1 MMASA
6 SVDLPQPD
14 SPTRPR
20 HSPGFT
26 SRLTPSTAFSVL
38 MPPLSALPTVKWT
51 ARSSSSSSVSGS
63 LSPWWWHRTRPS
75 AASGVTSGAVE
86 RQTSV
91 TDGQRGLK
99 RQPEG

>member
-1 MMASA
+1 MRPRVGGIRPMMASA

-38 MPPLSALPTVKWT
+38 TPP
-51 ARSSSSSSVSGS
+51 RQ
-63 LSPWWWHRTRPS
+63 R
-75 AASGVTSGAVE
+75 AADREMDREVVE
-86 RQTSV
+86 LE
-91 TDGQRGLK
+91 QRGA
-99 RQPEG
+99 QPW

>member
-26 SRLTPSTAFSVL
+26 SRVTPSTAFSVL
-38 MPPLSALPTVKWT
+38 TPPAQ
-51 ARSSSSSSVSGS
+51 R
-63 LSPWWWHRTRPS
+63 
-75 AASGVTSGAVE
+75 AADREVDGEVVE
-86 RQTSV
+86 LEQLAHS
-91 TDGQRGLK
+91 
-99 RQPEG
+99 